1 MKPVGRQVL
10 ISGQFTQTQKGETM
24 IQFHEQYLVDE
35 EGNRK
40 AVVVPIA
47 SWQQILEAL
56 DELDDIRAYDEA
68 KREPSDPI
76 PFEQAILEIKKGMCD

>member
-1 MKPVGRQVL
+1 
-10 ISGQFTQTQKGETM
+10 M

-40 AVVVPIA
+40 AVVVPIS
-47 SWQQILEAL
+47 SWEQILEAL

-68 KREPSDPI
+68 KREPSNPV
-76 PFEQAILEIKKGMCD
+76 PFEQALSEIRERMCD